1 MWRATARK
9 STSSPRPPAESNG
22 LHAYG
27 DRIEVLKGLN
37 EGATII
43 ANPSDVA
50 RDGRKTDVVLARPP
64 GGK

>member
-1 MWRATARK
+1 
-9 STSSPRPPAESNG
+9 
-22 LHAYG
+22 
-27 DRIEVLKGLN
+27 VLKGLN